1 MGFVW
6 VFGWVLVAAIL
17 ALLAILWAAMQAMG
31 EGARVLGWALVLI
44 GAGAAL
50 LPKLAEGLGGARF
63 WPALSVGMAALG
75 FAALAALFLL
85 RRIAPT
91 AAGVGLAAILHA
103 AVAVTAFAVLSAQTE

>member
-6 VFGWVLVAAIL
+6 VFGWVLVAAVL
-17 ALLAILWAAMQAMG
+17 ALLAILWAAMQAMA

-63 WPALSVGMAALG
+63 WPALSVGMAVLG
-75 FAALAALFLL
+75 LAALAALLLL

-91 AAGVGLAAILHA
+91 AAGVGLLAVLHA
-103 AVAVTAFAVLSAQTE
+103 ALAVSVFAILSGQAE